1 MANKTVTKKGSAK
14 KGDAVVRS
22 PRSPAAGAPTKSA
35 AKPAAATARAPKRPA
50 VPSRASKKA
59 APSKAAADQAPARKT
74 AGTGA
79 GKAGSKPLAG
89 GRSLSKKAPARKS
102 AAPTRAMRDNT
113 PFGRGGKGTPPPG
126 ITAGKHVRN
135 DTTKGARQASD
146 TPSRQK
152 EKPSRKGSGTSSD

>member
-14 KGDAVVRS
+14 KGDAVARS
-22 PRSPAAGAPTKSA
+22 PRSPAAGAPTKSSAKKA
-35 AKPAAATARAPKRPA
+35 ASTARAPKRPA

-59 APSKAAADQAPARKT
+59 APAKAAGRQAATPKT

-102 AAPTRAMRDNT
+102 AAPTRNT
-113 PFGRGGKGTPPPG
+113 PENNALGRGGKGTPSPG
-126 ITAGKHVRN
+126 TTGGKHVRN
-135 DTTKGARQASD
+135 DTTQGPRQASD
-146 TPSRQK
+146 VPSRQK
-152 EKPSRKGSGTSSD
+152 VKPSRKASG